1 MNEYSV
7 FLKFK
12 ELLFKNSLIQENIWV
27 QRNRRKKITILTTLL
42 KVLFYISL
50 FLCHFAVH
58 DADDIAGTDSGAN
71 SHR

>member
-1 MNEYSV
+1 MSIVSFLNLNNYYLKIVSSMKTYEY
-7 FLKFK
+7 K
-12 ELLFKNSLIQENIWV
+12 EIEE
-27 QRNRRKKITILTTLL
+27 KKITILTTLL

-71 SHR
+71 IHR